1 MKAVVAA
8 QPGEGPS
15 RGLLR
20 DEIRTLGWTFV
31 SISIVYCD
39 IVTNPLLSSMIVIV
53 CTNEQPPCCSPLP
66 APVLGLSC
74 ADIIPL
80 KSELS

>member
-8 QPGEGPS
+8 FNLEKALVG
-15 RGLLR
+15 RGLL
-20 DEIRTLGWTFV
+20 
-31 SISIVYCD
+31 CD
-39 IVTNPLLSSMIVIV
+39 YEPSDGLSFQALLRYIVTNPLLSSMIVIV

-66 APVLGLSC
+66 APVLGLSS

>member
-8 QPGEGPS
+8 FIQDKA
-15 RGLLR
+15 LLGASSVITNLR
-20 DEIRTLGWTFV
+20 MDLRFKLYW
-31 SISIVYCD
+31 D

-66 APVLGLSC
+66 APVLGLSS